1 MDAIGVDEAAV
12 LLGVSGRQVRRLV
25 DRGDISAE
33 RFGRSWAIDRGSVY
47 RYRDLRPSRGRPLSP
62 DGAWEEI
69 LRADVRSLDDAHRL
83 AVAGRRRAQRIEARV
98 PPGRIDALRRDGRI
112 IESGVG
118 AAARLGAAVD
128 VRPPYRMY
136 VRESDW
142 PSVQRE
148 HRVDLHHSEPN
159 VVFGVAPDDPLER
172 VGMLPWSAVLVD
184 LVAEREDR
192 VAAELLR
199 AKP

>member
-1 MDAIGVDEAAV
+1 MEAIGVGEAAA
-12 LLGVSGRQVRRLV
+12 LLGVSARQVRRLV

-33 RFGRSWAIDRGSVY
+33 LFGRSWAIDRGSVY

-62 DGAWEEI
+62 EGAWEEI
-69 LRADVRSLDDAHRL
+69 RRADVRSLDDAHRL
-83 AVAGRRRAQRIEARV
+83 AVAGRRRARRIEARV
-98 PPGRIDALRRDGRI
+98 PPGRVDALRGDGRV

-128 VRPPYRMY
+128 VRPPYHVY

-142 PSVQRE
+142 PSIQRE
-148 HRVDLHHSEPN
+148 HRVDLEHSEPN
-159 VVFGVAPDDPLER
+159 VVVRVAPDELLEG
-172 VGMLPWSAVLVD
+172 VGMLPESVVLVD

-199 AKP
+199 VKS